1 MKRISISLTLL
12 GLLLLIGTVGACE
25 LNRIGIGQTVI
36 QCLAGLAMMKVGLD
50 IINRRKETEK

>member
-1 MKRISISLTLL
+1 MKPSGGTLTLL

-25 LNRIGIGQTVI
+25 MNHIGIGQTVI

-50 IINRRKETEK
+50 IINRRKETEE